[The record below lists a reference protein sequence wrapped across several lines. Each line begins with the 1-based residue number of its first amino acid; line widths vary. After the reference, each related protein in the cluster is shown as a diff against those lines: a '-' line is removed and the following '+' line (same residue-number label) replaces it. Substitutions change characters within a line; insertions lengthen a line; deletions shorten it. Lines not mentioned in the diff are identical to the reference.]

1 MLLLAVKH
9 IEKCLLCIAYVYL
22 IIFVLSIKHFPLFF
36 GFNTK
41 DKSKIY
47 RLSVCLVKICALHS
61 FISNRTYR
69 RYLNRLGYGFRQSR
83 RKGMMSRVDLRKRLK
98 FARKVRRL
106 GLRQNF
112 WTQGISFYLDAV
124 GFVYKTNPA
133 DEARAPGAREWRR
146 RNEGLSYGCT
156 AKGRKEGTKQQRFMV
171 AIAYGKGVILS
182 KSYRG
187 RLTGA
192 SMSTFVDRYF
202 PATFALSA
210 NPRGK
215 RLLQDGCPVLNSKKA
230 GRAIR
235 RAGGTVFRIP
245 ARSPDCNPIEN
256 LFHCVSRK
264 LKEQARHQQITH
276 ESEAEFRRRVKRTLR
291 TYPVQLIDRIIDSMD
306 KRMGLIISSKGQ
318 RIRY

>member
-1 MLLLAVKH
+1 
-9 IEKCLLCIAYVYL
+9 
-22 IIFVLSIKHFPLFF
+22 
-36 GFNTK
+36 
-41 DKSKIY
+41 
-47 RLSVCLVKICALHS
+47 
-61 FISNRTYR
+61 
-69 RYLNRLGYGFRQSR
+69 
-83 RKGMMSRVDLRKRLK
+83 MSRLDLRKRLR

-156 AKGRKEGTKQQRFMV
+156 AKGRKEGTTQQKFVV
-171 AIAYGKGVILS
+171 AIAHGKGVILA
-182 KSYRG
+182 KSYHG

-192 SMSTFVDRYF
+192 SISTFIDRHF
-202 PATFALSA
+202 PQTFALSA

-215 RLLQDGCPVLNSKKA
+215 RFLQDGCPVLNSKKA
-230 GRAIR
+230 KRAVR
-235 RAGGTVFRIP
+235 RVGASIFRIP

-256 LFHCVSRK
+256 LFHCVSRT
-264 LKEQARHQQITH
+264 LKEQARQNQITS
-276 ESEAEFRRRVKRTLR
+276 ESKQDFRRRVKRTLR
-291 TYPVQLIDRIIDSMD
+291 TYPVERIDRIIDSMD